1 MRASHL
7 SQKLKNVIMQIL
19 VKNRETRKVPKLKE
33 ILNEAIAR
41 YNKEQALKRKE
52 KEKTTDFKLQ
62 LYKGTR

>member
-1 MRASHL
+1 
-7 SQKLKNVIMQIL
+7 MQIL